1 MTFLSQFISFNDVL
15 LVKPHTVKVQSS
27 PRYQKA
33 KFTLVESEAQLSRA
47 FQDIVQWKELGVCLE
62 PLKNVRFVNFSNGK
76 KNYLIDTSKLDCHGM
91 KAYMTKIFSSES
103 RHKICVAS
111 YFINLYLKEVY
122 QTEMNNFID
131 IEVFGVTS
139 GFHQQTQIKSY
150 RGYVAMV
157 SACLRI
163 GLKYF

>member
-1 MTFLSQFISFNDVL
+1 MTCVTQSY
-15 LVKPHTVKVQSS
+15 VKVVKSLQVKVPSE
-27 PRYQKA
+27 PKYQKA

-91 KAYMTKIFSSES
+91 KAYMAKIFSSES
-103 RHKICVAS
+103 RQKICVAS
-111 YFINLYLKEVY
+111 YFVNLYLKEVY
-122 QTEMNNFID
+122 QTEMKNFID

-139 GFHQQTQIKSY
+139 GFHQQTQMKTY

-157 SACLRI
+157 STCLRVV
-163 GLKYF
+163 LKHLK